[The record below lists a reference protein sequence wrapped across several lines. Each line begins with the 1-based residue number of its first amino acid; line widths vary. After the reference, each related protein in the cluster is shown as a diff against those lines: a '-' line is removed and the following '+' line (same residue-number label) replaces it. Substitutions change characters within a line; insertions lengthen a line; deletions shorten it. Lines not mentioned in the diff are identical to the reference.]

1 MVVGPPGT
9 IPKTTS
15 GKLQRVRVKHRY
27 EAGTLLRPRGVTG
40 RVRLVGHVVKT
51 QLVYARAHVAR
62 LLMRRPPHG
71 REC

>member
-27 EAGTLLRPRGVTG
+27 EAGTLLRPRDVTG
-40 RVRLVGHVVKT
+40 QVRLVGHVVKT
-51 QLVYARAHVAR
+51 QLVYARA
-62 LLMRRPPHG
+62 
-71 REC
+71 C